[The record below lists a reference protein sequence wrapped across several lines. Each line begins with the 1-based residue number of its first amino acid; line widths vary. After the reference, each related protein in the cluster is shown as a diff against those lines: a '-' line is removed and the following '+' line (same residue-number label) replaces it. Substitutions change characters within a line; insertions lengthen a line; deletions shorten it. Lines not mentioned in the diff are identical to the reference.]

1 MNRMAPSL
9 RVNVCNQRD
18 KPFMSQNGSTDQ
30 SDEILAT
37 EAGFVPTALN
47 VAEDVFEGDS
57 SESWQVAIRRAVR
70 TTSRLRELLRLPPEP
85 VSNTAKNGFPTFVP
99 LEYLRRITPGDPNDP
114 LLRQVLPIAAEDDS
128 YSGESADPVGDRD
141 AVAAP
146 GLLHKYHGRAL
157 LIVTGACGVH
167 CRYCFRQ
174 EFPYRQ
180 DSGAADHWEHAIDY
194 LSSHQEIEEV
204 LLSGGDPLT
213 QTDRSLSRLLHRID
227 SIDHIRRLRV
237 HTRMPIVIPQRIT
250 DELVELF
257 RQLRM
262 TTWFVVHANHPR
274 ELDDAVLDRLGR
286 LIDNGIPVMN
296 QAVLLKGVNDDAA
309 TLIQLCR
316 RLVDHRI
323 QPYYLHQLD
332 RVRGTQHFEVS
343 VKVGNQLMTE
353 LRASLPGY
361 AVPKYVVEDAGK
373 TSKTPVRDDATGEV

>member
-1 MNRMAPSL
+1 
-9 RVNVCNQRD
+9 
-18 KPFMSQNGSTDQ
+18 MSQNGSTDQ

-353 LRASLPGY
+353 LRAALPGY
-361 AVPKYVVEDAGK
+361 AVPKYVVEEAGK